1 MIGEGKSFLLPFY
14 FGLCVITSVLIK
26 SPAGLL
32 MGAFAAQHNLHAI
45 MMASGILLAQSA
57 GISTVILGTS
67 KLGSSPYVRRQ
78 PA

>member
-1 MIGEGKSFLLPFY
+1 
-14 FGLCVITSVLIK
+14 
-26 SPAGLL
+26 